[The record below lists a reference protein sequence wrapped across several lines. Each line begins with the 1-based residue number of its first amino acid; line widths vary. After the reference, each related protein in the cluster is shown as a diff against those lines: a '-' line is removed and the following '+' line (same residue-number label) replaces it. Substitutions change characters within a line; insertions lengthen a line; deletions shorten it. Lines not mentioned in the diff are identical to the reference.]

1 MDKAALRRQVAAAVA
16 ALPPARR
23 ALEEEL
29 VQAAVQADPAWQA
42 ARTVLLYKALGHE
55 LSVVGLTLA
64 AWRAGKRVLFP
75 RVEGDRLR
83 LVAVASWGDLR
94 PGARGVWEPVA
105 SAGPEVPPAEVD
117 LAIVPGVAFGEGGA
131 RLGRGGGHY
140 DRLLPELRQAWA
152 VAFDCQVLPA
162 LPVLPHDRPVHRV
175 WHAAA
180 VQGTSGNMAS

>member
-1 MDKAALRRQVAAAVA
+1 VDKAGLRRQAVAAVA

-64 AWRAGKRVLFP
+64 AWRGGKRVLFP
-75 RVEGDRLR
+75 RVEGQR
-83 LVAVASWGDLR
+83 LVLRPVASWAELR
-94 PGARGVWEPVA
+94 PGPLGVAEPP
-105 SAGPEVPPAEVD
+105 AGPGVPPAEVD
-117 LAIVPGVAFGEGGA
+117 LAIVPGVAFGPDGA

-140 DRLLPELRQAWA
+140 DRLLPGLRLSWG
-152 VAFDCQVLPA
+152 VAFDCQVVAGLPT
-162 LPVLPHDRPVHRV
+162 LPHDRPVHRV
-175 WHAAA
+175 WCASA
-180 VQGTSGNMAS
+180 VQATAGHDVP